1 MGSVR
6 GANWEVTEMPFKP
19 RYIKAQ
25 EAEERIVAL
34 WRKEK
39 GVYADTFNTAID
51 ACQTIILDMYDN
63 SSRDVMSVV
72 RCKDC
77 KYYDAESHNCL
88 DEMGYARIWNEDDYC
103 SFAERREDE
112 TN

>member
-6 GANWEVTEMPFKP
+6 GANGEVTEMSFKP

-39 GVYADTFNTAID
+39 GAYADTFNTAID

-63 SSRDVMSVV
+63 SSRDIVPVV

-77 KYYDAESHNCL
+77 RWFENDGYHTNCKIMQFCVEAE
-88 DEMGYARIWNEDDYC
+88 DYC
-103 SFAERREDE
+103 SRGERREE
-112 TN
+112 

>member
-1 MGSVR
+1 M
-6 GANWEVTEMPFKP
+6 EMSFKP

-39 GVYADTFNTAID
+39 GAYADTFNTAID

-63 SSRDVMSVV
+63 SSQDVVPVV

-77 KYYDAESHNCL
+77 MYRLGSACDYSAVYVRPN
-88 DEMGYARIWNEDDYC
+88 GYCQWGRSKEDD
-103 SFAERREDE
+103 
-112 TN
+112 

>member
-6 GANWEVTEMPFKP
+6 GANGEVTEMPFKP

-39 GVYADTFNTAID
+39 GAYADTFNTAP
-51 ACQTIILDMYDN
+51 TITSDP
-63 SSRDVMSVV
+63 
-72 RCKDC
+72 
-77 KYYDAESHNCL
+77 DAETR
-88 DEMGYARIWNEDDYC
+88 GYIRGYNDAIKTTFKLMLQYGSDREEEEH
-103 SFAERREDE
+103 ER
-112 TN
+112 